1 MAQPDR
7 PARVTAARSGSSA
20 VLETM
25 LMGFSLNVRKV
36 PATTAWRAAAR
47 WRNGFDGAIRLKTS
61 GGKRSPGARSGKI
74 CRR

>member
-7 PARVTAARSGSSA
+7 PASVTAARSGSSA

-25 LMGFSLNVRKV
+25 LMGFSLNERKV
-36 PATTAWRAAAR
+36 PATTARRAAAH

-61 GGKRSPGARSGKI
+61 DGERSPRACPGKI
-74 CRR
+74 GRM